1 LRTDNHP
8 KRRVNAL
15 GSTNIKNQ
23 IIVEGNSF
31 KSPNIR
37 TKNEKIPSIMKTIF
51 KTLLGLCLCLS
62 FTGCIEFEKQEL
74 VYHHDQEKDEIRMTL
89 RYEGIFGNLKGG
101 QNMQKNLEDKATPDM
116 LNLFQIEQL
125 ASVLNEKQAFFF
137 SNWLFEYKR
146 VSLKAMLKDKP
157 EGNTFGQPEKDLIE
171 ALLKNVEIENVGF
184 YKDKD
189 GRLCGAQTLRLSN
202 ASKVISLANRVLG
215 RQLKARIANMRKEI
229 ENKAKEGF
237 TLETID
243 LIETKLQGEFPFIQV
258 KGNLITLTMIMTHPD
273 QKRFSESTLK
283 DLPQGARIEFQ
294 DEALLVKIGGKKDGS
309 GRLWKKCF
317 EGYLPNALNHI
328 RENHKKLLLKPKKV
342 NQKLS
347 RFLDVKE

>member
-1 LRTDNHP
+1 MTRNYLLAR
-8 KRRVNAL
+8 
-15 GSTNIKNQ
+15 
-23 IIVEGNSF
+23 
-31 KSPNIR
+31 
-37 TKNEKIPSIMKTIF
+37 IF
-51 KTLLGLCLCLS
+51 FLLMPLLLS
-62 FTGCIEFEKQEL
+62 SCIEFEKQEL

-89 RYEGIFGNLKGG
+89 RYEGIFGNLKKSG
-101 QNMQKNLEDKATPDM
+101 QFVSYQKTPEDKATPEK
-116 LNLFQIEQL
+116 LNQLQIEQL

-137 SNWLFEYKR
+137 NNWLFEYKR
-146 VSLKAMLKDKP
+146 VSLKSMLKDEP
-157 EGNTFGQPEKDLIE
+157 EDKTFGQPEKDLIE